1 MPAPEWIRSTPIAHR
16 GLHGEEAPENSLA
29 AVEAAIEAGYAVEVD
44 VRLSGDGVA
53 IVFHDEHVDRLTEAS
68 GPLDAYRFEQLAE
81 LSLGGTASRIPRL
94 TTLLDRVDGRAPLLL
109 ELKNWGAPGEL
120 ERQVAAAI
128 DSYEGPVAVQSFNP
142 RSMAWFQRHRP
153 QVPRGQVSGPL
164 AGIALA
170 RYKKELV
177 KRLLVNAISRPAFVA
192 YEHDAL
198 PYWPVT
204 IARRLGLPIL
214 GWTIRS
220 PEELGTARPHV
231 DNVIFEGFEP

>member
-1 MPAPEWIRSTPIAHR
+1 
-16 GLHGEEAPENSLA
+16 
-29 AVEAAIEAGYAVEVD
+29 
-44 VRLSGDGVA
+44 
-53 IVFHDEHVDRLTEAS
+53 
-68 GPLDAYRFEQLAE
+68 
-81 LSLGGTASRIPRL
+81 L